1 MPSRVPGFDG
11 AASVLAVLHESVSQA
26 RDRDRTGDLILTKDA
41 LYRLSYAS
49 DPHHLRAGDGARTRD
64 PQLGRLMLYQLSYTR
79 DFVRVTAAFSSKHF
93 SKHYSPNRPP
103 WWG

>member
-1 MPSRVPGFDG
+1 
-11 AASVLAVLHESVSQA
+11 
-26 RDRDRTGDLILTKDA
+26 
-41 LYRLSYAS
+41 
-49 DPHHLRAGDGARTRD
+49 
-64 PQLGRLMLYQLSYTR
+64 MLYQLSYTR